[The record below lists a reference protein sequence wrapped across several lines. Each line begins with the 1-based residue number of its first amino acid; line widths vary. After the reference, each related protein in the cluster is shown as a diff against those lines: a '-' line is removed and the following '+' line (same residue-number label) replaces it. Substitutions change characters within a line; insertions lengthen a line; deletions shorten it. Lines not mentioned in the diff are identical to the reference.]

1 MIGVMVDNTNLKME
15 IITMQKFTFVVD
27 IVTDSPVAV
36 DVAAVRGTLLASV
49 DGIGNIAAVHPVKI
63 ETLKEQ
69 GFKVWRARV
78 AGVKEPKKVKPP
90 KAAKVEQETVSA
102 S

>member
-1 MIGVMVDNTNLKME
+1 
-15 IITMQKFTFVVD
+15 MQKFTFVVD
-27 IVTDSPVAV
+27 IVTDSPVGIEPN
-36 DVAAVRGTLLASV
+36 AVRGTLLAAV
-49 DGIGNIAAVHPVKI
+49 DGIGNIAAVHPVKS

-90 KAAKVEQETVSA
+90 KAPKVEKETVSA